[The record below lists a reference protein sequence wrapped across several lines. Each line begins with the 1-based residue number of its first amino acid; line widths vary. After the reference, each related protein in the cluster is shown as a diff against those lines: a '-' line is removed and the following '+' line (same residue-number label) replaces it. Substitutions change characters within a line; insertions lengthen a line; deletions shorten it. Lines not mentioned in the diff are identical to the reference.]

1 MSPPVFVHNSD
12 RFVSRRT
19 ADSDDAG
26 SSDSFDTDRDLI
38 NTSSHTFG
46 GSAVVTLPPEEVLR
60 LTTSQDEHE
69 HEQFDFYQHQ
79 TNNNDDDDHNR
90 RASPQ
95 TMSHTESMASQSPSV
110 TLPTEQVLSLT
121 MDGGSS
127 HSSGL
132 DFADDYQI
140 EPKIAR
146 RKIKIKGKKSSNS
159 SNRDT
164 PSRIKSSHSRV
175 TPPRT
180 KSSSSKDASSRTKSS
195 YSRVTPSRTKSSSSK
210 DASSRTKSSHCRVT
224 PSRTKSSSSRV
235 TPSRTKS
242 SSSRDTPSR
251 TKSSSSKDHKEIRK
265 AVRKEKKSVD
275 AVVAAAIRNYGADEK
290 AESPRKSSKKK
301 SSQKSSPS
309 HSVSRGE
316 DASMVMDTGSTKKKK
331 KKTVRQDPSPDELQ
345 PSSGETQAP
354 AAPIDDFGD
363 EHPLSS
369 PLSEQA
375 SFSSFSSIDRAGA
388 IAVFP
393 SDSIHA
399 TQRRSITDHER
410 ISDRDNSRSNLLT
423 NDDEASIERGSVSR
437 AVRRLEDL
445 DSTTVTYEEIPEPP
459 LSQVISATATVTAT
473 PTFQSQQT
481 PTMPPPVGFRSRTTS
496 SAMSR
501 GSTNNTSEALSSATM
516 PMSSLDSSAD
526 DGFLG
531 GSLVT
536 DVESGTVT
544 AKAISSQ
551 DYYAEVRRQLEQ
563 EAVIAVDVIP
573 LNEDGRPSESGL
585 NRRNR
590 GRGGP
595 KKNPK
600 AKRSRPS
607 IRKYI
612 WLGVGIGLLAI
623 LVVLFLI
630 FKANFG
636 DTSPSFVAPP
646 TPQNNVGI
654 SNVNPDITDNNDPDE
669 YDINQN
675 ENISNP
681 DVLDDDMAV
690 MLELMEG
697 ETASFWRRQFAN
709 ILPSE
714 TLVDLVSD
722 KMYMTPVG
730 KALVFLVENAESLF
744 IIDNM
749 RDYSLSP
756 AEKSKAS
763 TIFAL
768 VTIYYSLNGPDWF
781 VRNNWLDANVYICE
795 WHGVNC
801 KGDLLAKA
809 TIADTAIISEKEG
822 DTNQQLPPGFEVAFQ
837 QLPPGFE
844 NVFDPTTTFGDD
856 NFDKD
861 IFNNGADDDGNEEGG
876 DDNYYYDF
884 NNEEDDDF
892 FSDKIAIHS
901 LNLKA
906 NGLTGTFP
914 RELSL
919 LCNIYDTIDL
929 SVNEIVGSI
938 PTHLGLLSKLQ
949 NIMLQQNK
957 LESSLPTELGS
968 MTDLKAFDISGNF
981 EINGTFPEGLD
992 QWRAIERLEIQ
1003 NTNIKGIVREKFCN
1017 MVYERTSP
1025 RNEFFFMNEYEWD
1038 GTFFFRASCPSPIAC
1053 PCCTQCCHQDIN
1065 GKDVCGPILELDYS
1079 EDD

>member
-1 MSPPVFVHNSD
+1 MSPPVFVHNSN

-38 NTSSHTFG
+38 STSSHTFG

-60 LTTSQDEHE
+60 LTTSQDEN
-69 HEQFDFYQHQ
+69 EQFDFYQDQ
-79 TNNNDDDDHNR
+79 NNNDDDHDR

-110 TLPTEQVLSLT
+110 TLLTEQVLSLT

-132 DFADDYQI
+132 DFADDYHI
-140 EPKIAR
+140 EPKIAKR
-146 RKIKIKGKKSSNS
+146 NIKITGKKSSNS
-159 SNRDT
+159 SRDI
-164 PSRIKSSHSRV
+164 PSRTKSSKSRE

-210 DASSRTKSSHCRVT
+210 DASSRTKSSH
-224 PSRTKSSSSRV
+224 SRV

-242 SSSRDTPSR
+242 SSSRDTPPR
-251 TKSSSSKDHKEIRK
+251 TKSSSSKDHNEIRK

-316 DASMVMDTGSTKKKK
+316 DASMVTGTGSTKKKK
-331 KKTVRQDPSPDELQ
+331 KKTARQKPSPDELQ

-354 AAPIDDFGD
+354 AAPIDDFG
-363 EHPLSS
+363 EENPRSS
-369 PLSEQA
+369 PLSEQF
-375 SFSSFSSIDRAGA
+375 SCSSFCSIDRAGA

-393 SDSIHA
+393 SDSMHA

-410 ISDRDNSRSNLLT
+410 ISDCDNSRSFLLT
-423 NDDEASIERGSVSR
+423 NDDEAPMERGSVSR
-437 AVRRLEDL
+437 AVQRLEDL
-445 DSTTVTYEEIPEPP
+445 DSTTLTYEEIPEPP
-459 LSQVISATATVTAT
+459 VSQVIRATATVSQVISATATVTY
-473 PTFQSQQT
+473 QSQQT
-481 PTMPPPVGFRSRTTS
+481 PTMPPPMGFRSRTPS
-496 SAMSR
+496 AAMSR
-501 GSTNNTSEALSSATM
+501 GSTNSTGEALSSVTM

-536 DVESGTVT
+536 DEESGTVT

-573 LNEDGRPSESGL
+573 LNEDGR
-585 NRRNR
+585 RNR
-590 GRGGP
+590 NRGGP

-600 AKRSRPS
+600 AKRSRRS
-607 IRKYI
+607 FRNYI
-612 WLGVGIGLLAI
+612 LLGVGIGLLAI

-630 FKANFG
+630 FKV
-636 DTSPSFVAPP
+636 SPKFVASP
-646 TPQNNVGI
+646 TPQIDSTNNIFI
-654 SNVNPDITDNNDPDE
+654 SDVNPDISDNNDPDE

-675 ENISNP
+675 ENTSNP
-681 DVLDDDMAV
+681 DVLDDDMDDDMAV
-690 MLELMEG
+690 MLQLMEG

-744 IIDNM
+744 IIDDM

-756 AEKSKAS
+756 QEKSKAS

-781 VRNNWLDANVYICE
+781 VSNNWLDANVYICE

-822 DTNQQLPPGFEVAFQ
+822 DTNKQLPQNFENFVPLPPGV
-837 QLPPGFE
+837 
-844 NVFDPTTTFGDD
+844 VFDPTTTFGDD
-856 NFDKD
+856 NFDRD
-861 IFNNGADDDGNEEGG
+861 IFNNGADDDGKEEGG
-876 DDNYYYDF
+876 VDNYFYDF
-884 NNEEDDDF
+884 NDDEEDDF
-892 FSDKIAIHS
+892 FSNKIAIHS

-968 MTDLKAFDISGNF
+968 MTDLKTFDISGNF
-981 EINGTFPEGLD
+981 EINGTFPVGLD
-992 QWRAIERLEIQ
+992 QWKGIERLEIQ
-1003 NTNIKGIVREKFCN
+1003 NTKIKGIVRENFCN

-1025 RNEFFFMNEYEWD
+1025 RNQFFYMNEYEWD
-1038 GTFFFRASCPSPIAC
+1038 GTFFFRASCPSPLAC
-1053 PCCTQCCHQDIN
+1053 PCCTQCCHQEIN
-1065 GKDVCGPILELDYS
+1065 GEDVCGPILAIDYS